1 MTVHLAKLITVRAT
15 RRPIFLAADQLT
27 AFLFLFPPLL
37 LLSNFL
43 FLIARTLPRCEEG
56 QASLLLLL
64 LLLLLLSRS
73 WKTTKK
79 FIGIPFF
86 LIDLS
91 VQRKVRIVEFFC
103 KYNKIN

>member
-27 AFLFLFPPLL
+27 AFLFLFLL
-37 LLSNFL
+37 LLFLSNFL

-79 FIGIPFF
+79 FIGNS
-86 LIDLS
+86 LLS
-91 VQRKVRIVEFFC
+91 H
-103 KYNKIN
+103 